1 MAVRCMKPLTDEWV
15 RKAEDDYTVSRRE
28 YRARKDPS
36 FDAVCFHAQQCVEKY
51 LKACLQEAG
60 RPVEKPHNLVHLLDK
75 LLDLEPLWESMRTSL
90 VVLNNYAVAFR
101 YPGEFADRETA
112 KDAVKICS
120 DVREQV
126 RTFLDLE

>member
-1 MAVRCMKPLTDEWV
+1 MAVRCM
-15 RKAEDDYTVSRRE
+15 
-28 YRARKDPS
+28 
-36 FDAVCFHAQQCVEKY
+36 
-51 LKACLQEAG
+51 
-60 RPVEKPHNLVHLLDK
+60 KPHNLVHLLDK

>member
-1 MAVRCMKPLTDEWV
+1 MKPLTSEWI
-15 RKAEDDYTVSRRE
+15 RKAEDDYTVARRE
-28 YRARKDPS
+28 YRARNNPS
-36 FDAVCFHAQQCVEKY
+36 FDAVCFHSQQCVEKY
-51 LKACLQEAG
+51 LKARLQEEE
-60 RPVEKPHNLVHLLDK
+60 RPVERTHNLVHLLDK

-120 DVREQV
+120 TIRDHVRSSFE
-126 RTFLDLE
+126 LN